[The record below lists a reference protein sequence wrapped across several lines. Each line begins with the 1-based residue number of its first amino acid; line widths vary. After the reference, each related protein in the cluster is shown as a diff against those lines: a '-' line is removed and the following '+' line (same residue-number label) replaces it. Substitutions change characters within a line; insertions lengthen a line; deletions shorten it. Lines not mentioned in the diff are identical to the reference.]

1 MTQNELKDGLLVD
14 GRVVLRKEVGE
25 FMKGKAFN
33 TPKEKIAFFAAVHAV
48 ERAEVNPLQ
57 LTDTDYRD
65 ILYAVNIGKYV
76 VDTGNYYINIGNPVK
91 REEFLSLSG
100 IQTSD
105 EGVQVFDW
113 DFEGFENAK
122 LFTQEEIETIVPEP
136 YRNSIY
142 LIMENI
148 AKERYGKTL

>member
-33 TPKEKIAFFAAVHAV
+33 TPKEKIAFFAAVHAA

-113 DFEGFENAK
+113 DFEGFSNAK

-136 YRNSIY
+136 YRNSMY

>member
-1 MTQNELKDGLLVD
+1 MTQNELKDGLLID

-33 TPKEKIAFFAAVHAV
+33 TPKEKIAFFAAVHAA

-76 VDTGNYYINIGNPVK
+76 VDTGNYYINIGNPVN

-105 EGVQVFDW
+105 DGVQVFDW

>member
-33 TPKEKIAFFAAVHAV
+33 TPKEKIAFFAAVHAA

-76 VDTGNYYINIGNPVK
+76 VDTGNYYINIGNPVN

-105 EGVQVFDW
+105 DGVQVFDW

>member
-33 TPKEKIAFFAAVHAV
+33 TPKEKIAFFAAVHAA

-76 VDTGNYYINIGNPVK
+76 VDTGNYYINIGNPVN

-100 IQTSD
+100 VQTSD
-105 EGVQVFDW
+105 DGVQVFDW

-148 AKERYGKTL
+148 AKERYGKAL

>member
-33 TPKEKIAFFAAVHAV
+33 TPKEKIAFFAAVHAA

>member
-1 MTQNELKDGLLVD
+1 M
-14 GRVVLRKEVGE
+14 
-25 FMKGKAFN
+25 
-33 TPKEKIAFFAAVHAV
+33 
-48 ERAEVNPLQ
+48 
-57 LTDTDYRD
+57 
-65 ILYAVNIGKYV
+65 
-76 VDTGNYYINIGNPVK
+76 
-91 REEFLSLSG
+91 
-100 IQTSD
+100 
-105 EGVQVFDW
+105 FDW